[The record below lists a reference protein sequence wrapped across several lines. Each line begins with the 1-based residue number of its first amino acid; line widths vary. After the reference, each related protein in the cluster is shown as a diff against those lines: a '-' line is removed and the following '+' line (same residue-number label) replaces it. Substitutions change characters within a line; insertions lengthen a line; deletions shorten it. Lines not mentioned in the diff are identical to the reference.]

1 MKRTYEEYMN
11 SKYII
16 AIDDLKRAV
25 RDNGA
30 DGQNVLNI
38 LAKND
43 LNQFELSSS
52 NVSEISK
59 ESQPLQWGVMNDI
72 SPRDIFDLLTVIRDQ
87 NDKIISLLEQK
98 TIDKSLPESNNDT
111 LEEEKDKNTNNTSSD
126 IFVTTTTTTNDN
138 KTTKVKQNKPSGPSG
153 PSGTTIPY
161 WTSKRWM
168 IGMSQP
174 PNNITTTKN
183 SDTITTTNIDLES
196 LVPNDSKVN
205 N

>member
-43 LNQFELSSS
+43 LNQFELLPSS

-59 ESQPLQWGVMNDI
+59 ESQPLQWGVMDDI
-72 SPRDIFDLLTVIRDQ
+72 LPRDIFDLLTVIRDQ

-98 TIDKSLPESNNDT
+98 TIDKSLPESNDT

-126 IFVTTTTTTNDN
+126 ILVTTANNDN
-138 KTTKVKQNKPSGPSG
+138 KTTKVKQNKPSS

-168 IGMSQP
+168 VEMSQP
-174 PNNITTTKN
+174 SNNTTTM
-183 SDTITTTNIDLES
+183 NIDLES

>member
-43 LNQFELSSS
+43 LNQFELLPSS

-72 SPRDIFDLLTVIRDQ
+72 LPRDIFDLLTVIRDQ

-98 TIDKSLPESNNDT
+98 TNDT
-111 LEEEKDKNTNNTSSD
+111 LEEEEKDDKNTSAD
-126 IFVTTTTTTNDN
+126 IFVTTTADDDNN
-138 KTTKVKQNKPSGPSG
+138 KTTKVKQNKPSGSN
-153 PSGTTIPY
+153 STTTIPY

-174 PNNITTTKN
+174 SNN
-183 SDTITTTNIDLES
+183 ITTTNIDLES

>member
-43 LNQFELSSS
+43 LNQFELSTS

-111 LEEEKDKNTNNTSSD
+111 LEEEKDKNTNVINTNNTSSD
-126 IFVTTTTTTNDN
+126 IFVTTTDDN
-138 KTTKVKQNKPSGPSG
+138 KTTKVKQNNKPNGPSGPSG

-174 PNNITTTKN
+174 PNNITTT
-183 SDTITTTNIDLES
+183 NIDLES

>member
-43 LNQFELSSS
+43 LNQFELLPSS

-72 SPRDIFDLLTVIRDQ
+72 LPRDIFDLLTVIRDQ

-98 TIDKSLPESNNDT
+98 TNDT

-126 IFVTTTTTTNDN
+126 IFVTTADDDNN
-138 KTTKVKQNKPSGPSG
+138 KTTKVKQNKPSG

-168 IGMSQP
+168 VEMSQP
-174 PNNITTTKN
+174 SNNTTK
-183 SDTITTTNIDLES
+183 SDTITTMNIDLES

>member
-59 ESQPLQWGVMNDI
+59 ESQPLQWGVMDDI
-72 SPRDIFDLLTVIRDQ
+72 LPRDIFDLLTVIRDQ

-98 TIDKSLPESNNDT
+98 TIDKSSLPESNNDT
-111 LEEEKDKNTNNTSSD
+111 SLEEEKDNNNTNNTSSD
-126 IFVTTTTTTNDN
+126 IFVTTTTTDDDN
-138 KTTKVKQNKPSGPSG
+138 KTTKVKQNKPIGPSG
-153 PSGTTIPY
+153 PTGTTIPY
-161 WTSKRWM
+161 WASKRWM
-168 IGMSQP
+168 IEMSQP
-174 PNNITTTKN
+174 PNN
-183 SDTITTTNIDLES
+183 ITTTNIDLES

>member
-43 LNQFELSSS
+43 LNQFEPSSS

-59 ESQPLQWGVMNDI
+59 ESQTLQWGVMDDI
-72 SPRDIFDLLTVIRDQ
+72 LPRDIFDLLTVIRDQ

-98 TIDKSLPESNNDT
+98 TIDKSLPESNNNDT
-111 LEEEKDKNTNNTSSD
+111 VEEEKDKNTNNTSSD
-126 IFVTTTTTTNDN
+126 IFVTTTTTTDDN

-153 PSGTTIPY
+153 PGGTTIPY
-161 WTSKRWM
+161 WASKRWM
-168 IGMSQP
+168 IGMSQQ
-174 PNNITTTKN
+174 PNN
-183 SDTITTTNIDLES
+183 ITTTNIDLES